1 MLRLN
6 QLALTAALSCLAAP
20 SLAQDWIE
28 YVHRTD
34 RFALTFPGMP
44 DVQEATRLSAHAV
57 VFPARIYSLQDGLNR
72 YSLTVVDYT
81 EAERRHRERPDQ
93 TDASSGPRLWVMDV
107 RASVDAVAQGIRERV
122 RDSGGELTYEGWA
135 DIDKIEGR
143 QMQFTNADGSRSFV
157 AIHLNASRLYIV
169 EATAPRGYPPPAWF
183 QQSLRFL
190 DEDGMRI
197 RYTFDPDGQRTDVR
211 ITPLADAL
219 EGVERVVVE

>member
-57 VFPARIYSLQDGLNR
+57 VFPARIYSVQDGLNR

-93 TDASSGPRLWVMDV
+93 TDASSGPLFKDKTMLEKPVPNLLFLFATGVLW
-107 RASVDAVAQGIRERV
+107 
-122 RDSGGELTYEGWA
+122 
-135 DIDKIEGR
+135 GR
-143 QMQFTNADGSRSFV
+143 
-157 AIHLNASRLYIV
+157 
-169 EATAPRGYPPPAWF
+169 
-183 QQSLRFL
+183 
-190 DEDGMRI
+190 
-197 RYTFDPDGQRTDVR
+197 
-211 ITPLADAL
+211 
-219 EGVERVVVE
+219 